1 MSFLS
6 LFTFLTSEFLI
17 LCQKK
22 SEFLIYVLIPYVLNS
37 CAFMII
43 NVEYLR
49 ITLDKTSSSRIF
61 LMSKD
66 IRDIQNLNN
75 SKYE

>member
-1 MSFLS
+1 
-6 LFTFLTSEFLI
+6 
-17 LCQKK
+17 
-22 SEFLIYVLIPYVLNS
+22 
-37 CAFMII
+37 MII